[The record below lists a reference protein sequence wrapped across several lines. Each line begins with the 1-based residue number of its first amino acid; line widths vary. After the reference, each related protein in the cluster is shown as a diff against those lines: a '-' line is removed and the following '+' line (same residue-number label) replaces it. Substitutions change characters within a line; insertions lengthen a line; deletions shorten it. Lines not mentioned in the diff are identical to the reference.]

1 MGGRSNL
8 KVSACLYNLSF
19 VFCLSLEVISCH
31 LGAGCS
37 VAASEGGIS
46 KDTSMGFSPGEGL
59 MMGVGV
65 GQLVDMILVPG
76 EGGRLRPLNRTIH
89 GNQVGQAGR
98 SSLCQYKLFQVG
110 RDPGRGL
117 EAVR

>member
-1 MGGRSNL
+1 
-8 KVSACLYNLSF
+8 
-19 VFCLSLEVISCH
+19 
-31 LGAGCS
+31 
-37 VAASEGGIS
+37 
-46 KDTSMGFSPGEGL
+46 

-76 EGGRLRPLNRTIH
+76 EGGRLRPLNCAIH
-89 GNQVGQAGR
+89 GDQVGQAGR
-98 SSLCQYKLFQVG
+98 SSFSQYKLLQVG